1 MGMSTSAW
9 CSQGP
14 CLMPTLRQLWG
25 GQLGMWWLSASK
37 PSQEGCDTF
46 HHEKDPHWQHTRCWW
61 WGALHHTPHAA
72 ASHAQ
77 NLFWGQGTHSHPLS
91 HRKRD
96 WSGKKCA
103 KRQFWVQDLG
113 PGGAGSLWSSLEG
126 RQCLLQHQGWRWE
139 LQICGRK
146 NQHQRV
152 CGPFCWERQGESLG
166 KLQARVGEELF
177 WMWYCSLFL
186 SWMINLSP
194 KGLRHSDKSL
204 QGWSKQPFPAL
215 SSSKHCTTTGKIALT
230 SPLERGIVDSC
241 AGNRAPEKIQC
252 IPNSCVRP
260 LALSARTRCPGIVYW
275 STRPR
280 QWFCNCWG

>member
-1 MGMSTSAW
+1 MAVCAADPFPSHPCQVWGASLHLPLLQLCFVSGKQRTLPFIFYPEHTSLKKAKKCLIFQEEMGMSTSAW

-96 WSGKKCA
+96 WSGKKLCKKGNFGCRIWGLEGLVLSA
-103 KRQFWVQDLG
+103 AAWR
-113 PGGAGSLWSSLEG
+113 AGSASCSTRGGDGSCRYVEG
-126 RQCLLQHQGWRWE
+126 RT
-139 LQICGRK
+139 
-146 NQHQRV
+146 
-152 CGPFCWERQGESLG
+152 ST
-166 KLQARVGEELF
+166 
-177 WMWYCSLFL
+177 
-186 SWMINLSP
+186 
-194 KGLRHSDKSL
+194 KG
-204 QGWSKQPFPAL
+204 
-215 SSSKHCTTTGKIALT
+215 
-230 SPLERGIVDSC
+230 
-241 AGNRAPEKIQC
+241 
-252 IPNSCVRP
+252 CVV
-260 LALSARTRCPGIVYW
+260 LSAGKGKGKAWESCKPGW
-275 STRPR
+275 
-280 QWFCNCWG
+280 